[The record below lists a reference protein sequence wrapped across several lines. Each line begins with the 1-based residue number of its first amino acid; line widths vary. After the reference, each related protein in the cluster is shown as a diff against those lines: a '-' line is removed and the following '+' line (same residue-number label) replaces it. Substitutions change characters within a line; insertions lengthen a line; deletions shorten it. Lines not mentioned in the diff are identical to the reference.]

1 MNPEKHASSIAL
13 VNLAALHE
21 NICRVRRRSG
31 CGKILPV
38 VKADA
43 YGHGAVEVARFL
55 SGTGGP
61 GKGAKNNGLGKD
73 LSGEISM
80 FGVAFLEEG
89 MALRKAGIRHP
100 ILLLAGCPI
109 TQIPEIVRY
118 GLTPVLFDSE
128 SMTAL
133 SRYAK
138 KIGKVVNV
146 HIKFDTGMGRIGLSP
161 ADASSFIAKVVDQ
174 EGICVEG
181 ILTHFADADLKDL
194 SFARYQLKAISE
206 IWKKLEKGGI
216 NIPYCHIANS
226 AAIMHFSRAHLNLV
240 RPGLMLYG
248 YSPLEGRTKVR
259 LSPVMQ
265 VKSRVI
271 ALRRVPA
278 GVSIS
283 YGRTYVTPRESL
295 IATVSIGYADGYPRL
310 LSNRGVML
318 AKGKRV
324 PVVGRVCM
332 DMTMLDVSQV
342 PSLSVGDWVT
352 VIGAENKQTVWAD
365 EVARASE
372 TIPYEILCGI
382 GDRVQRVYLHE
393 NASRTKSRP

>member
-1 MNPEKHASSIAL
+1 MNPEEHASSIAVVDL
-13 VNLAALHE
+13 TALHE
-21 NICRVRRRSG
+21 NLCRVRKRSH
-31 CGKILPV
+31 CGAILPV
-38 VKADA
+38 IKANA

-55 SGTGGP
+55 SGANFP
-61 GKGAKNNGLGKD
+61 GA
-73 LSGEISM
+73 ISM

-89 MALRKAGIRHP
+89 MALRKAGITHP
-100 ILLLAGCPI
+100 ILLMTGCPI
-109 TQIPEIVRY
+109 GQIPEILRY
-118 GLTPVLFDSE
+118 DLTPVLFDLE
-128 SMTAL
+128 SAVAL
-133 SRYAK
+133 SRYAEK
-138 KIGKVVNV
+138 RGKIVNV
-146 HIKFDTGMGRIGLSP
+146 HIKFDTGMGRLGLSP
-161 ADASSFIAKVVDQ
+161 TEASSFVEKVVDQ
-174 EGICVEG
+174 QGICVEG

-194 SFARYQLKAISE
+194 SFARHQLKAINR
-206 IWKKLEKGGI
+206 IWTNLEKGGVK
-216 NIPYCHIANS
+216 IPYCHIANS

-248 YSPLEGRTKVR
+248 YSPLEVKTRVQ

-271 ALRRVPA
+271 ALRRVPE

-283 YGRTYVTPRESL
+283 YGRTYVTPKESV

-318 AKGKRV
+318 AKGNRV

-342 PSLSVGDWVT
+342 PSLRVGDWVT
-352 VIGAENKQTVWAD
+352 VIGAEKNKAVWAD
-365 EVARASE
+365 EVASASD

-382 GDRVQRVYLHE
+382 GNRVQRVYLHE
-393 NASRTKSRP
+393 NA

>member
-1 MNPEKHASSIAL
+1 MNPEDHASSIAL
-13 VNLAALHE
+13 VDLAAMRE
-21 NICRVRRRSG
+21 NLCRVRSRSG
-31 CGKILPV
+31 CGGILPV
-38 VKADA
+38 VKANA

-55 SGTGGP
+55 VGKHEPGP
-61 GKGAKNNGLGKD
+61 GKIN
-73 LSGEISM
+73 M
-80 FGVAFLEEG
+80 FGVAFLKEG
-89 MALRKAGIRHP
+89 IALRDAGIKHP
-100 ILLLAGCPI
+100 ILLLTGCPI
-109 TQIPEIVRY
+109 GQIPEIVEH
-118 GLTPVLFDSE
+118 GLTPVLFDLDSAI
-128 SMTAL
+128 AL
-133 SRYAK
+133 SRQAK
-138 KIGKVVNV
+138 LAGKVVNV

-161 ADASSFIAKVVDQ
+161 DEASAFVEKVVDLP
-174 EGICVEG
+174 GLHVEG

-194 SFARYQLKAISE
+194 SFARYQLKALKR
-206 IWKKLEKGGI
+206 IWKALEKGGI
-216 NIPYCHIANS
+216 KISYCHIANS

-248 YSPLEGRTKVR
+248 YSPLEKQTRLR

-265 VKSRVI
+265 VRSRVI
-271 ALRRVPA
+271 ALRRVPK
-278 GVSIS
+278 GKSIS
-283 YGRTYVTPRESL
+283 YGRTYVTQKESL

-342 PSLSVGDWVT
+342 PSLTVGNWVT
-352 VIGAENKQTVWAD
+352 VIGAEENKSVWAD

-382 GDRVQRVYLHE
+382 GNRVQRVYL
-393 NASRTKSRP
+393 